1 MRKLLYF
8 LAILFVLGCKTELP
22 GVAPE
27 SPVLILPANQTPCEI
42 GEVVGEQATV
52 LFEWQAAEEALFYV
66 LEVTNLSTNETTTI
80 SGIESTNFE
89 VLLDRGHYYQW
100 SITAQNYIYQSR
112 SIESYIFFLSNAAFS
127 NTSPAPPV
135 AINPPPG
142 QTVSVEL
149 VTLAL
154 RWSSYDAD
162 LDDLTFDLIIDQ
174 SDTLDLN
181 PIVVEGLKTSEYTI
195 TLTPSTEYYWKVV
208 AFDGQ
213 ASTESQVFSFRTT
226 PN

>member
-1 MRKLLYF
+1 MRKGFYLLV
-8 LAILFVLGCKTELP
+8 ILLVLGCKTELP

-27 SPVLILPANQTPCEI
+27 PPVLLLPADQTPCEI
-42 GEVVGEQATV
+42 GEVVGDKATV

-66 LEVTNLSTNETTTI
+66 LEITNLTTEEIITIPDIEET
-80 SGIESTNFE
+80 SFE

-100 SITAQNYIYQSR
+100 SITAQNYIYQSK
-112 SIESYIFFLSNAAFS
+112 SPDAYVFFLSNAAFT

-135 AINPPPG
+135 AINPAPG

-149 VTLAL
+149 GNIAL
-154 RWSSYDAD
+154 SWSSYDAD
-162 LDDLTFDLIIDQ
+162 LDDLTFKLIIDGVE
-174 SDTLDLN
+174 TLDLN
-181 PIVVEGLKTSEYTI
+181 PVVIEGLNTSEYTI
-195 TLTPSTEYYWKVV
+195 TLTPSTEYYWRIV

>member
-100 SITAQNYIYQSR
+100 SITAQNYIYQSK
-112 SIESYIFFLSNAAFS
+112 SPDAYVFFLSNAAFT

-135 AINPPPG
+135 AINPAPG
-142 QTVSVEL
+142 QTISVEL
-149 VTLAL
+149 GNIAL
-154 RWSSYDAD
+154 SWSSYDAD
-162 LDDLTFDLIIDQ
+162 LDDLTFKLIIDGIE
-174 SDTLDLN
+174 TLDLN
-181 PIVVEGLKTSEYTI
+181 PVVIEDLNTSEYMI
-195 TLTPSTEYYWKVV
+195 TLTPSTEYYWRIV

>member
-1 MRKLLYF
+1 MRKLFYL
-8 LAILFVLGCKTELP
+8 LAILLVLGCKTEFP

-27 SPVLILPANQTPCEI
+27 SPVLIDPANQTSCVI

-52 LFEWQAAEEALFYV
+52 LFEWRAAEEALFYV
-66 LEVTNLSTNETTTI
+66 LEITNLSTNETTTI

-89 VLLDRGHYYQW
+89 ILLDRGHYYQW
-100 SITAQNYIYQSR
+100 NITAQNYIYQSR
-112 SIESYIFFLSNAAFS
+112 SIESYIFFLSNGAFS
-127 NTSPAPPV
+127 NTSPAPSV

-162 LDDLTFDLIIDQ
+162 LDDLTFNIIIDQ

-181 PIVVEGLKTSEYTI
+181 PVVIEGLETSEYTI
-195 TLTPSTEYYWKVV
+195 TLTPNTEYYWKVV

>member
-1 MRKLLYF
+1 
-8 LAILFVLGCKTELP
+8 
-22 GVAPE
+22 
-27 SPVLILPANQTPCEI
+27 
-42 GEVVGEQATV
+42 
-52 LFEWQAAEEALFYV
+52 
-66 LEVTNLSTNETTTI
+66 
-80 SGIESTNFE
+80 
-89 VLLDRGHYYQW
+89 
-100 SITAQNYIYQSR
+100 
-112 SIESYIFFLSNAAFS
+112 LSNAAFS

-154 RWSSYDAD
+154 RWSSYDTD